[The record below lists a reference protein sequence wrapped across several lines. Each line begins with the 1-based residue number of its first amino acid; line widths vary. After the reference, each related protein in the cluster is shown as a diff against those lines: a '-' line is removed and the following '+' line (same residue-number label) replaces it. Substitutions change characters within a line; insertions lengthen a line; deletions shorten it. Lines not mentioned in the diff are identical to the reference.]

1 MLVVDCCGLQSTK
14 DQTALDI
21 WLPLMYGSMLANIFQ
36 LFGILYV
43 TIHITWQIIFII
55 APLFIVF
62 IQYQVDAF
70 YNPNFALLLT
80 N

>member
-1 MLVVDCCGLQSTK
+1 MLVVGCCGLQSTK
-14 DQTALDI
+14 DQTALDLWI
-21 WLPLMYGSMLANIFQ
+21 PLLCGSLLANVFQ

-43 TIHITWQIIFII
+43 TIHITWQIIFIM

-70 YNPNFALLLT
+70 SNPNFALLLS

>member
-1 MLVVDCCGLQSTK
+1 MF
-14 DQTALDI
+14 
-21 WLPLMYGSMLANIFQ
+21 GSFLANIFQ

-62 IQYQVDAF
+62 MHYQVDAF
-70 YNPNFALLLT
+70 YNPHFALFLS

>member
-1 MLVVDCCGLQSTK
+1 MLVVGCCGLQSTK
-14 DQTALDI
+14 DQTALDMWI
-21 WLPLMYGSMLANIFQ
+21 PLMCGSLLANSFQ

>member
-1 MLVVDCCGLQSTK
+1 MLVVGCCRLQSTK
-14 DQTALDI
+14 DQMALDI
-21 WLPLMYGSMLANIFQ
+21 WIPLMCGSLLANIFQ
-36 LFGILYV
+36 LSGILYV

-70 YNPNFALLLT
+70 YNPNFALL
-80 N
+80 

>member
-1 MLVVDCCGLQSTK
+1 MLVVGCCGLQSTK
-14 DQTALDI
+14 DQLRLDI
-21 WLPLMYGSMLANIFQ
+21 WIPLMFGSFLANIFQ

-43 TIHITWQIIFII
+43 TIHVAWQIIFII

-62 IQYQVDAF
+62 MQYQVDAF
-70 YNPNFALLLT
+70 YNTHFALFLS

>member
-1 MLVVDCCGLQSTK
+1 
-14 DQTALDI
+14 
-21 WLPLMYGSMLANIFQ
+21 MYGSMLANIFQ

>member
-1 MLVVDCCGLQSTK
+1 MLVVGCCGLQSTK

-21 WLPLMYGSMLANIFQ
+21 WIPLLCGSLLANIFQ

-43 TIHITWQIIFII
+43 TIHITWQIIFIM

-70 YNPNFALLLT
+70 SNPNFALLLS